1 MFRITR
7 AREDAKAEQTR
18 ARHQLK
24 AFLLRNGIAYAG
36 KTAWTPAHVRWL
48 ASIKLPEPVQQIVF
62 QDYVSAVTAAGERL
76 TRLEAMLRETIVSWR
91 LYPVVQAL
99 QTLRGVQLVI
109 AATLVAE
116 IGDIGRFDQPRQLMA
131 YLGLVPSEHT
141 SGPSTHRG
149 GITKC
154 GNSHARR
161 MLTEAAWS
169 YRLPARLTPIIAK
182 RQEGQSQDVRGI
194 AWKAQVRLCSRYRQ
208 LRARGKEANKVVIA
222 VARELAGFVWAI
234 ARATRD

>member
-1 MFRITR
+1 
-7 AREDAKAEQTR
+7 
-18 ARHQLK
+18 
-24 AFLLRNGIAYAG
+24 
-36 KTAWTPAHVRWL
+36 
-48 ASIKLPEPVQQIVF
+48 
-62 QDYVSAVTAAGERL
+62 
-76 TRLEAMLRETIVSWR
+76 
-91 LYPVVQAL
+91 VVP
-99 QTLRGVQLVI
+99 R
-109 AATLVAE
+109 
-116 IGDIGRFDQPRQLMA
+116 RSHPRQLMA

-182 RQEGQSQDVRGI
+182 RQEGQSQDVRDI
-194 AWKAQVRLCSRYRQ
+194 AWKAQLRLCSRYRQ